1 MVAVRPVGQPWP
13 DEEAVPVHRTLR
25 PARALAAL
33 PSLLLGAS
41 LAACAGRPAPTTSPT
56 PVVVVQATPAA
67 RGTAA
72 DTDDARATTASGGRS
87 RPDSAAI
94 TRQDITREAVNVFG
108 DSVAS
113 DSSDEQVIGEGD
125 AEAVSWDID
134 VRSFETH
141 ARVEHYV
148 RYFSG
153 SARDRIQDRLGR
165 GSRYEPMIR
174 AKFRAAG
181 IPEDMYYLAL
191 IESGYDN
198 HAYSRA
204 AAVGMW
210 QFMSSTAKDLG
221 MRVDW
226 WIDERRD
233 PVKATEGA
241 TRFLRWL
248 NEQLGSFYLAAA
260 AYNGGPGR
268 VARGLTR
275 FAADMEGETGDEQ
288 FFSLAEK
295 DYLPRETKEY
305 VPQLIAAAL
314 VGKNPAHYGLTL
326 TTREPF
332 TYDSVR
338 AGPTLPLAAAARA
351 AGVTTAEILEL
362 NPHVL
367 RGVTPPKTTMWL
379 RVPTGHAI
387 GFDSALATLDEDE
400 LKAFRRVES
409 KKGQTAASLAR
420 SYGLTEKQL
429 RWYNQKLERK
439 KNGTLYPGQ
448 VVLIPSLAV
457 AAAARDIPDPS
468 VERYGSSKAGATK
481 YYVVKR
487 GDNLGVIARRN
498 GTTVANLKRL
508 NRLKKDIVLPG
519 QTLLVKGSA
528 PRASGSRVAKGTS
541 KSKKPTVASRPKS
554 SLPSL
559 STKAKSPTA
568 KKTPPKKAP
577 AKKSTAKR

>member
-1 MVAVRPVGQPWP
+1 VQYPLLPTRA
-13 DEEAVPVHRTLR
+13 A
-25 PARALAAL
+25 ARALPAL
-33 PSLLLGAS
+33 ALGTSL
-41 LAACAGRPAPTTSPT
+41 LAACAGRPAPQTTPV
-56 PVVVVQATPAA
+56 PAVVVVQPAPAA
-67 RGTAA
+67 RDVPRDSTVAGAA
-72 DTDDARATTASGGRS
+72 AGAPRR
-87 RPDSAAI
+87 DSAGVS
-94 TRQDITREAVNVFG
+94 RQEITREAVNVFG
-108 DSVAS
+108 DSVAP
-113 DSSDEQVIGEGD
+113 DTLAEEELGEGD
-125 AEAVSWDID
+125 SERVSWDID

-141 ARVEHYV
+141 ARVDHYV

-153 SARDRIQDRLGR
+153 SARDRIAARLAV

-210 QFMSSTAKDLG
+210 QFMASTARDLG

-226 WIDERRD
+226 WVDERRD
-233 PVKATEGA
+233 PVKSTIGA

-248 NEQLGSFYLAAA
+248 NEQLGSYYLAAA

-275 FAADMEGETGDEQ
+275 YAADMEGETGDEK
-288 FFSLAEK
+288 FFSLAEQ

-314 VGKNPAHYGLTL
+314 VGKNPARYGMTL
-326 TTREPF
+326 GTREPF
-332 TYDSVR
+332 AYDSVHVEP
-338 AGPTLPLAAAARA
+338 ATPLAAVAKASGA
-351 AGVTTAEILEL
+351 TTAEILEL

-367 RGVTPPKTTMWL
+367 RGMTASTPKGASTWV
-379 RVPTGHAI
+379 RVPVGRAA
-387 GFDSALATLDEDE
+387 GFDEAFAGLDSTDR
-400 LKAFRRVES
+400 KAYRRVLS
-409 KKGQTAASLAR
+409 KKGQTPASLAR
-420 SYGLTEKQL
+420 EHGLTARQL
-429 RWYNQKLERK
+429 GWYNQKLTTTK
-439 KNGTLYPGQ
+439 KGVLHTGQ
-448 VVLIPSLAV
+448 VVLVPSPAV

-468 VERYGSSKAGATK
+468 VEKYGSSKAGATK

-487 GDNLGVIARRN
+487 GDNLGLIARRN

-508 NRLKKDIVLPG
+508 NRLRKDIVLPG

-528 PRASGSRVAKGTS
+528 PRARASSSRLAKGSS
-541 KSKKPTVASRPKS
+541 KRSTVASRPKS
-554 SLPSL
+554 STPSL
-559 STKAKSPTA
+559 STKARSPVA
-568 KKTPPKKAP
+568 KKTPAKKPTAAKKAP
-577 AKKSTAKR
+577 AKKKP

>member
-1 MVAVRPVGQPWP
+1 M
-13 DEEAVPVHRTLR
+13 HHTLL
-25 PARALAAL
+25 PTRALAGVL
-33 PSLLLGAS
+33 PSLALGAGLLLG
-41 LAACAGRPAPTTSPT
+41 ACAGRPAPEVTPA
-56 PVVVVQATPAA
+56 PVVVVQAAPQARDVSRDTAVAGLPGRDA
-67 RGTAA
+67 RG
-72 DTDDARATTASGGRS
+72 DTSTV
-87 RPDSAAI
+87 
-94 TRQDITREAVNVFG
+94 TRQEVTREAVNVFG
-108 DSVAS
+108 DSVAA
-113 DSSDEQVIGEGD
+113 DTVAEEALAEGD
-125 AEAVSWDID
+125 AERVSWDID

-153 SARDRIQDRLGR
+153 SAKDRIASRLER

-191 IESGYDN
+191 IESGFDN

-210 QFMSSTAKDLG
+210 QFMASTARGMG

-226 WIDERRD
+226 WVDERRD
-233 PVKATEGA
+233 PVRATEGA

-275 FAADMEGETGDEQ
+275 YAADMEGETGDEK
-288 FFSLAEK
+288 FFSLMEQ
-295 DYLPRETKEY
+295 DYLPRETREY

-314 VGKNPAHYGLTL
+314 VGKNPTQYGMTL
-326 TTREPF
+326 GTREPF
-332 TYDSVR
+332 AYDSVR
-338 AGPTLPLAAAARA
+338 VEPATPLAAVAKAS
-351 AGVTTAEILEL
+351 GSTTTEILEL

-367 RGVTPPKTTMWL
+367 RGMTAPTPKGVATWV
-379 RVPTGHAI
+379 RVPVGRAT
-387 GFDSALATLDEDE
+387 GFDSAFAELDSADR
-400 LKAFRRVES
+400 KAYRRVQS
-409 KKGQTAASLAR
+409 KKGQTPASLAR
-420 SYGLTEKQL
+420 EHGLTARQL
-429 RWYNQKLERK
+429 GWYNQKLTTTK
-439 KNGTLYPGQ
+439 KGVLHTGQ
-448 VVLIPSLAV
+448 VVLVPSLAV

-468 VERYGSSKAGATK
+468 VEKYGSSKAGAAR

-498 GTTVANLKRL
+498 KTTVANLKRL

-519 QTLLVKGSA
+519 QTLLVKGSPSKA
-528 PRASGSRVAKGTS
+528 RAGSSRPAKGASS
-541 KSKKPTVASRPKS
+541 KSRKSTVASRSKS
-554 SLPSL
+554 SSKTPAL
-559 STKAKSPTA
+559 STRAKSPTA
-568 KKTPPKKAP
+568 KKAAP
-577 AKKSTAKR
+577 AKKKPATTRKRQ